1 MGLYKT
7 PVCLEPRKGWR
18 EYPPPGRMKSQEF
31 NWRFSSS
38 RRIRISEK
46 TLHEKH
52 VAMEMR
58 SQKKNDCQK
67 ITGNVIG
74 LHDDI
79 NQTNKGA
86 LLNEFWRRFS
96 SAILVGSLD
105 CLTIRLTVD
114 FNFFV
119 FPFEAKKNCAKC
131 AYISPTFVDAVHN
144 SGKVTLEMMRVM
156 MFCGGVLRHLFPND
170 KFV

>member
-52 VAMEMR
+52 AAMEMR

-86 LLNEFWRRFS
+86 PLNEFWRRFS

-105 CLTIRLTVD
+105 CLTIRLTSI
-114 FNFFV
+114 FLC
-119 FPFEAKKNCAKC
+119 FPSKQKKTAQNVL
-131 AYISPTFVDAVHN
+131 ILVQPLL
-144 SGKVTLEMMRVM
+144 TLFIIVGR
-156 MFCGGVLRHLFPND
+156 LPW
-170 KFV
+170 K